1 MKKLLVIT
9 ALAAVAGSAAAQA
22 AKPAKPAEAEPYHVT
37 VTPETLAQTPV
48 SELLYSNFL
57 ELGYGYQVEPMRS
70 EMLFNRSFEMYQP
83 YNGSSWYWFN
93 LFKNPKDHSKGV
105 ITDWRDMVWYHS
117 AYEHNEWFAAPGAPG
132 PFNID
137 VNSTYFIKQSPVLNV
152 EFKLSK
158 AEGDSRH
165 GSQALRLLNHEQ
177 TKWGALAQEG
187 KLLRKGQVY
196 KFSGLIKSDGGHSN
210 AELRLYPKGN
220 WDKPIVTLALSGI
233 GKEYSLKTAQFRND
247 DFDGDATFSLWIPP
261 QSSITV
267 DDFSFA
273 PEESFH
279 GWRTDVVEMSKKVGP
294 KLMRFP
300 GGCFASLYDWRDGVG
315 PLEER
320 VPKPSYFWGGMNY
333 NDVGTD
339 EFATFCEA
347 IDSEMMFCI
356 NMYHPR
362 KRLLKKFQNHLG
374 EPEEDI
380 HWFDL
385 PEFTDPDEGL
395 RSAVDWLAYCN
406 LPAGTHP
413 MADLRAKN
421 GRKEPY
427 GIKYWECDNESFRW
441 MTAEDYAHEVVR
453 YSRAMKAVD
462 PTIQIGLIT
471 YAWGHDEEQDI
482 ATMLE
487 IAGKDVDFL
496 ADRGD
501 AEAHLDSRLEIMHA
515 FNKANG
521 TTLQYTNTE
530 WFPWESGDFNV
541 YTGIMA
547 SDRWSIQQRWAHGMF
562 VLKSF
567 MSFQRRGGDVLFVNY
582 NNFANTHAQCV
593 IETPRE
599 GVYMS
604 ADGVALSLIS
614 RSPAAWPLQ
623 LQDYKAGPKDDFQV
637 QAAWDKDRKRLV
649 LYVLNRTAEEKTA
662 TFDISQL
669 ERNSWWS
676 KRTFK
681 SAETRT
687 LYADDAVT
695 RNTMENPD
703 AIKRKDQTQTGLS
716 IRDEYSVT
724 AQPWSF
730 VEVILD

>member
-1 MKKLLVIT
+1 MKKSLVLLA
-9 ALAAVAGSAAAQA
+9 ALAGSVAAHA
-22 AKPAKPAEAEPYHVT
+22 AKPAGAEPYHVT
-37 VTPETLAQTPV
+37 VSPETLAKTPV

-57 ELGYGYQVEPMRS
+57 ELGYGYQVEAMMT
-70 EMLFNRSFEMYQP
+70 EMLFNRSFETYTP
-83 YNGSSWYWFN
+83 YNSSSWHWFG
-93 LFKNPKDHSKGV
+93 LFKDQKDHSKGV

-117 AYEHNEWFAAPGAPG
+117 GYEHNDWFAAPGAPG

-137 VNSTYFIKQSPVLNV
+137 VDSTYFIKQSPILNV
-152 EFKLSK
+152 EFELTKTK
-158 AEGDSRH
+158 EDSRH
-165 GSQALRLLNHEQ
+165 GTQALRLLNHEE

-196 KFSGLIKSDGGHSN
+196 KFSGLIKSDGGNSN

-220 WDKPIVTLALSGI
+220 WDKPIVTLPLSGI

-273 PEESFH
+273 PEESFY
-279 GWRTDVVEMSKKVGP
+279 GFRPDAVEISKKVGP

-315 PLEER
+315 PREER
-320 VPKPSYFWGGMNY
+320 VPKTSYFWGGLNY
-333 NDVGTD
+333 NDIGTD
-339 EFATFCEA
+339 EFAMFSKA
-347 IDSEMMFCI
+347 IGSEMMFCI
-356 NMYHPR
+356 NMHHPR
-362 KRLLKKFQNHLG
+362 KKDSKKFRNQHTG
-374 EPEEDI
+374 ELLAKPWK
-380 HWFDL
+380 HGFDL
-385 PEFTDPDEGL
+385 PEFTDPDQGV
-395 RSAVDWLAYCN
+395 RNAVDWVAYCN

-421 GRKEPY
+421 GFKEPH
-427 GIKYWECDNESFRW
+427 GIKYWECDNETFRW
-441 MTAEDYAHEVVR
+441 MMAEDYAREVVR

-462 PTIQIGLIT
+462 PTIQIGLVT
-471 YAWGHDEEQDI
+471 YAWDEPEKTI
-482 ATMLE
+482 KAMLE
-487 IAGKDVDFL
+487 ICGKDIDFL
-496 ADRGD
+496 ADRGN
-501 AEAHLDSRLEIMHA
+501 AEEHLDARLELMHA
-515 FNKANG
+515 YNKANG
-521 TTLQYTNTE
+521 TTLKYTNTE
-530 WFPWESGDFNV
+530 WFPWEDGNFNV
-541 YTGIMA
+541 YEGVTDN
-547 SDRWSIQQRWAHGMF
+547 STWSLNQRWGHAMF
-562 VLKSF
+562 VLKTF

-604 ADGVALSLIS
+604 GDGVALSMIS

-623 LQDYKAGPKDDFQV
+623 LKDYKAGPKDDFQV

-669 ERNSWWS
+669 ERNTWLNQR
-676 KRTFK
+676 KFK

-687 LYADDAVT
+687 LYADDALT

-703 AIKRKDQTQTGLS
+703 AIKREDQTQTGLR